1 MIRHIVAWKFK
12 EYAGGASAM
21 ENAME
26 LKKQLEALRRGNLPG
41 LVSMNVQLNCQR
53 DEMEE
58 ATEPIIYD
66 VVMTACFPMGKRWK
80 HTRIILRIKKWQ
92 SFVNRCGYPAQPL
105 I

>member
-41 LVSMNVQLNCQR
+41 VGVYECAAEL
-53 DEMEE
+53 
-58 ATEPIIYD
+58 P
-66 VVMTACFPMGKRWK
+66 KR
-80 HTRIILRIKKWQ
+80 RNGRGDRAYNL
-92 SFVNRCGYPAQPL
+92 
-105 I
+105 

>member
-58 ATEPIIYD
+58 A
-66 VVMTACFPMGKRWK
+66 CFPMGKRWK
-80 HTRIILRIKKWQ
+80 HTRITLRIKKWQ